1 MKISK
6 KGIDLI
12 KEYEGCGLVGY
23 QDRVKVPTIGW
34 GCTNADK
41 SVTGKTIYVGMKISQ
56 ETADKWLVDCLNKIY
71 APKVMKYDHVYHWN
85 QNQFDA
91 MVSFCYNIGSIDQL
105 TADGT
110 RSIGT
115 IADKILA
122 YNKAGGR
129 VLKGL
134 QRRRKA
140 EHDLFCTPVKKQG
153 YPGKYPVLP
162 KRGYFKFGDGYVQLI
177 SFKTQVKRVQ
187 ALVNWVMDFHLKE
200 DGDYGQKTDKAVT
213 RLQERFGLQPN
224 GCFGEKCMK
233 VCRGYK
239 K

>member
-1 MKISK
+1 MRISNNGLK
-6 KGIDLI
+6 LI
-12 KEYEGCGLVGY
+12 KEFEGCYLKAYKDSGGVW
-23 QDRVKVPTIGW
+23 TIGY
-34 GCTNADK
+34 GITNADK
-41 SVTGKTIYVGMKISQ
+41 AVTGFTIKEGLKITQ
-56 ETADKWLVDCLNKIY
+56 ATADKWLEESLDKIY
-71 APKVMKYDHVYHWN
+71 VPKVMKYDHIYHWN

-91 MVSFCYNIGSIDQL
+91 LVSFCYNIGSIDQL
-105 TADGT
+105 TAEGS
-110 RSIGT
+110 RSIQT
-115 IADKILA
+115 IAEKMLLYVKDNDK
-122 YNKAGGR
+122 

-134 QRRRKA
+134 VRRRKA

-177 SFKTQVKRVQ
+177 SFKTQVKCVQ

-233 VCRGYK
+233 VCKGYK